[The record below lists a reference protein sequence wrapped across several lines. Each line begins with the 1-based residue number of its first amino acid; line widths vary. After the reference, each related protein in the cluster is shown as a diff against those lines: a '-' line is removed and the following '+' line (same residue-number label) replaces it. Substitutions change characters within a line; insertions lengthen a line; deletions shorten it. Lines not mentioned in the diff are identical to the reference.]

1 MKQNLHLNLRKI
13 RNIVFPCLAFFLVLL
28 SLEARKEKFVKIFL
42 PKGVSIT
49 AELAVSDEERQLG
62 LMFRDKLNP
71 DQGMLFVFKDE
82 NFHSF
87 WMKNMKF
94 PLDIL
99 WLDREKRIVHI
110 ERDVPPCKN
119 PPCVSYSSKIPAIY
133 VLEIKAGSVDEN
145 QLKLYDRLEFIY
157 KGTFPKTL
165 TFQSASQYN
174 FIEYFPTFKGE
185 LPSIRNF

>member
-1 MKQNLHLNLRKI
+1 MKQNSHLNLRKI

-28 SLEARKEKFVKIFL
+28 SLEAKKEKFVKIFL
-42 PKGVSIT
+42 PNGVSIT
-49 AELAVSDEERQLG
+49 AELAVSDEERQIG

-82 NFHSF
+82 SFQSF

-110 ERDVPPCKN
+110 ESHVPPCKN
-119 PPCVSYSSKIPAIY
+119 QPCVSYSSRIPAIY
-133 VLEIKAGSVDEN
+133 VLEIKAGSVDKN

-157 KGTFPKTL
+157 KGAFPKH
-165 TFQSASQYN
+165 
-174 FIEYFPTFKGE
+174 
-185 LPSIRNF
+185 